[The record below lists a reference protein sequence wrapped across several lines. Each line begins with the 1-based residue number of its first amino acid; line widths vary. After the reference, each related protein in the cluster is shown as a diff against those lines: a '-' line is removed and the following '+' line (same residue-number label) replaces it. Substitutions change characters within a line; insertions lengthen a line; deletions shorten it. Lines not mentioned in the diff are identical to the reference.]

1 MLIDCD
7 ECAMRN
13 VACEDCV
20 VSVLLGPPDAT
31 SDQPS
36 VDHGIGPPEIAWAR
50 NGIQRNGIQRNGVQR
65 SGVALDPAE
74 RTAVANLI
82 EAGLISSLH
91 VAYVTHNHGKRV
103 PSSSDEAT
111 QRRHAV
117 G

>member
-50 NGIQRNGIQRNGVQR
+50 SGLQRNGVQR
-65 SGVALDPAE
+65 RAVALDAAE

>member
-13 VACEDCV
+13 VACDDCV

-50 NGIQRNGIQRNGVQR
+50 SVVQH

-74 RTAVANLI
+74 RTAIANLI

-111 QRRHAV
+111 ERRHAV

>member
-13 VACEDCV
+13 VACDDCV

-31 SDQPS
+31 ADQPS

-50 NGIQRNGIQRNGVQR
+50 SGLQR
-65 SGVALDPAE
+65 SGVVLDPAE

>member
-13 VACEDCV
+13 VACDDCV

-50 NGIQRNGIQRNGVQR
+50 SRVERGGVQR
-65 SGVALDPAE
+65 GGIGLDPVE
-74 RTAVANLI
+74 RTAIANLI

-91 VAYVTHNHGKRV
+91 VAYVTHDHGKRV